1 MLKQQATGKNP
12 CVRLARQFWK
22 TAVTEACTPGVER
35 YEELRV
41 MPAQEGVH
49 QHNRPLGGAA
59 YVWQRRGRK
68 HTSRWIGFA
77 QLVVHSEKG
86 KKIRQS
92 LPSSSNTHTHTH
104 THTHTRHMEQRSCIK
119 TQKLYEKISTLKKK
133 SYWDYPGGSGIRNPP
148 ANAGDAGSVPEL
160 GGSHMPQSNQA
171 REPQTTEPSF

>member
-1 MLKQQATGKNP
+1 M
-12 CVRLARQFWK
+12 
-22 TAVTEACTPGVER
+22 TEACTPGVER

-49 QHNRPLGGAA
+49 QHNRPLGGTA

-77 QLVVHSEKG
+77 QLVVHSENG

-92 LPSSSNTHTHTH
+92 LPSSSY

-133 SYWDYPGGSGIRNPP
+133 SYWDYPGGSGIRNLP

-160 GGSHMPQSNQA
+160 GEDLTCRRATKPVSHKLLSLRSRAWELQILTPCA
-171 REPQTTEPSF
+171 TPRHTACQT